1 MLVLISVSRHS
12 IIFKINSIGDGVHM
26 IRFLVFSDL
35 HYDDCEDGNQR
46 IEYILSKA
54 RNKQLDFIVS
64 LGDLCNPTAVN
75 RKVLDKFNSLGV
87 PFYPVIGNHETDCF
101 TLAEITEFYSLAAP
115 YYTVL
120 HGRYKF
126 IFMNTCYLS
135 ENSIEKAYFKKNFK
149 QGSPIYPIVPSA
161 EIHWLQEEL
170 NDGMEYIIFSHHSFV
185 NEFTRR
191 GVANKLA
198 LQELFRNKPVLLCMN
213 GHDHGD
219 SFEYINGVAYMTV
232 NSANYAWLG
241 TQIAS
246 SKALMEKY
254 SYLHGMLQYG
264 QAMSAYVEI
273 DDDEIRIIGEE
284 GSYLS
289 VTPDDIE
296 LHSYMWNGVSIKP
309 RISFHRIN
317 IKEST

>member
-1 MLVLISVSRHS
+1 M
-12 IIFKINSIGDGVHM
+12 GVHM

-35 HYDDCEDGNQR
+35 HYDDCEDGDQR
-46 IEYILSKA
+46 IEHILSKA
-54 RNKQLDFIVS
+54 RHKQLDFIVS
-64 LGDLCNPTAVN
+64 LGDLCNPTSAN

-101 TLAEITEFYSLAAP
+101 TLNEIAEFYSLNAP
-115 YYTVL
+115 YYSVL
-120 HGRYKF
+120 YGNYKF

-135 ENSIEKAYFKKNFK
+135 DNGNEIAYFKKNFK
-149 QGSPIYPIVPSA
+149 QGSPIYPIVPSD
-161 EIHWLQEEL
+161 EIHWLQDEL
-170 NDGMEYIIFSHHSFV
+170 SDGMKYIIFSHHSFV
-185 NEFTRR
+185 NRFAKR
-191 GVANKLA
+191 GIANKSDLH
-198 LQELFRNKPVLLCMN
+198 ELFRNKPVLLCLN

-219 SFEYINGVAYMTV
+219 SFKCIDGVSYMTV

-241 TQIAS
+241 SQIAS

-273 DDDEIRIIGEE
+273 DDNKIRIIGEE

-296 LHSYMWNGVSIKP
+296 LYSYMWNGVSIKP
-309 RISFHRIN
+309 RISSHRIN